1 MPTSKI
7 SVTLYTLRDFV
18 KTPAE
23 ISETLKRVKS
33 IGYKNIQLSALGVI
47 NPRDLAEM
55 IHDNKLNVCATHVPF
70 ERLTTELD
78 NVIAEHSLWNCKHI
92 AVGSMPKSYWD
103 HPDGFKHFAFDASEI
118 ALKLKASGITFS
130 YHNHHMELVR
140 IGNQTGL
147 SILIDESDPA
157 LCFEIDTYWIQYGGG
172 DPIYWIDRVKNRCP
186 IIHFKDMAVLGREQI
201 MAEVGSGN
209 LNWQG
214 IVSACERSAAQWY
227 VVEQDTCQGDPFD
240 SITIS
245 YHNML
250 EMGL

>member
-1 MPTSKI
+1 M
-7 SVTLYTLRDFV
+7 
-18 KTPAE
+18 
-23 ISETLKRVKS
+23 
-33 IGYKNIQLSALGVI
+33 
-47 NPRDLAEM
+47 
-55 IHDNKLNVCATHVPF
+55 
-70 ERLTTELD
+70 
-78 NVIAEHSLWNCKHI
+78 
-92 AVGSMPKSYWD
+92 
-103 HPDGFKHFAFDASEI
+103 
-118 ALKLKASGITFS
+118 
-130 YHNHHMELVR
+130 
-140 IGNQTGL
+140 
-147 SILIDESDPA
+147 
-157 LCFEIDTYWIQYGGG
+157 
-172 DPIYWIDRVKNRCP
+172 VKNRCP